1 MTSAAYGPSNVR
13 AQFNGFPV
21 VLRGGKCL
29 VIARFAFRAHA
40 REVVPDAGRIG
51 VLNDINDPK
60 ASPQWQKLEA
70 AGRGLGV
77 NVAAVEVHTPN
88 DLIKKEPG
96 RRCWRSDPTRLT
108 GRL

>member
-1 MTSAAYGPSNVR
+1 MTSSACGPSNVR

-60 ASPQWQKLEA
+60 ASPQWKNTSCHIRSLA
-70 AGRGLGV
+70 VIFGS
-77 NVAAVEVHTPN
+77 NVPELWAQFSGFADASQTVIAMISGFE
-88 DLIKKEPG
+88 
-96 RRCWRSDPTRLT
+96 RF
-108 GRL
+108 